1 MAHLPTPPP
10 QTGRIW
16 VGQNV
21 RRYREEQGL
30 NIGQLAERVSELG
43 FPLER
48 TQVSKIEN
56 GRTNVDVEKL
66 LALATAL
73 DVTPDRL
80 LRNPEQLDA
89 YAFDRIYRYWDQ
101 TSREGMRLAFLAS
114 ILVGDTITLG
124 LRLPIDHPL
133 RKQFQDVF
141 SALLHEEGWKLA
153 IERVPPDAPG
163 YDLFIESLMTGR
175 GLEWSEAEKSSETL
189 EEWAESP
196 ENKKFLRKIS
206 KGGK

>member
-10 QTGRIW
+10 QTARIW
-16 VGQNV
+16 VGRNV

-66 LALATAL
+66 VALAAAL
-73 DVTPDRL
+73 EVLPERL
-80 LRNPEQLDA
+80 LRDPEQLDA
-89 YAFDRIYRYWDQ
+89 YEFDRLYRYWFE
-101 TSREGMRLAFLAS
+101 SLREWQRLKTLS
-114 ILVGDTITLG
+114 DLLVADVIKVGA
-124 LRLPIDHPL
+124 RLPDDHPVL
-133 RKQFQDVF
+133 ERFRSDLMATAEQK
-141 SALLHEEGWKLA
+141 GWTLSV
-153 IERVPPDAPG
+153 ERISPDAPG
-163 YDLFIESLMTGR
+163 YDLFIEGLMAGR
-175 GLEWSEAEKSSETL
+175 SFEWSEEPKSIEESSEEFTTGTD
-189 EEWAESP
+189 
-196 ENKKFLRKIS
+196 KGI